1 MIYWEMKGIR
11 IVTWK
16 ERIEDVW
23 ELYDMKKKVRREAEK
38 TGVVTEN
45 TAFPL
50 SIGFSYVTKGKN
62 TWILNMKYRN
72 YNEWKADCEE
82 YTWEYQICQDRENG
96 EFYAVRMFRLP
107 SGREVCCIF
116 SPLTYGEYAEFHPVK
131 EGDIYSVMNA
141 LLNMFDMESIIEY
154 EDRLY
159 ITSESMFV
167 VGTPL
172 AFHQHVYLFDKQL
185 YYKRMSV
192 GVDIPAVACA
202 EMLHRSN
209 KLSMEWEGAN
219 DIRLISC
226 AFFKKDI

>member
-1 MIYWEMKGIR
+1 MIYWEKKRIR
-11 IVTWK
+11 IATWK
-16 ERIEDVW
+16 ERIDDVS
-23 ELYDMKKKVRREAEK
+23 ELYDMKKKVRREAEE

-45 TAFPL
+45 ATFPL
-50 SIGFSYVTKGKN
+50 SIGFSCVTKGKN

-72 YNEWKADCEE
+72 HDEWKADCEE
-82 YTWEYQICQDRENG
+82 YIWEFQICQDRESG
-96 EFYAVRMFRLP
+96 EFYAVHTSSLP

-116 SPLTYGEYAEFHPVK
+116 PPLTYEEYAEFHPVK
-131 EGDIYSVMNA
+131 EDDICSVINV
-141 LLNMFDMESIIEY
+141 LLSMFDIKSIIEY
-154 EDRLY
+154 EDKLY

-192 GVDIPAVACA
+192 DIDIPTGACR

-209 KLSMEWEGAN
+209 KLSMERERPDG
-219 DIRLISC
+219 IRFTSRV
-226 AFFKKDI
+226 FFKKYT